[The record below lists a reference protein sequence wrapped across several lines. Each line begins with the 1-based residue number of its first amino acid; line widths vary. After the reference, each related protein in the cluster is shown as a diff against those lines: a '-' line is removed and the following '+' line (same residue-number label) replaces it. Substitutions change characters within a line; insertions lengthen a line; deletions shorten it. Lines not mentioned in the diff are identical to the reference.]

1 MKKVAIYGGSFN
13 PIHTGHLITAG
24 YVREI
29 CGLDKII
36 FIPCYIS
43 PHKTDTTP
51 VDGQKRLQMVK
62 SAIAGNPHFGVS
74 DYELKKGG
82 VSYTIDTVKHL
93 KKKFDH
99 VDLIIGYD
107 NLLVFDKW
115 KNPDE
120 LVSLV
125 NLIVLKRST
134 DTAKIQKKNK
144 YFKFANIINTP
155 IVDISSS
162 EIRERLKNRKSIDY
176 LVPEQVKKYI
186 ISHKLYRD

>member
-43 PHKTDTTP
+43 PHKTSTMP
-51 VDGQKRLQMVK
+51 VDGQKRLDMVK
-62 SAIAGNPHFGVS
+62 AAVSGNPRFGVS

-82 VSYTIDTVKHL
+82 VSFTIDTVKHL
-93 KKKFDH
+93 KKKYDQ

-115 KNPDE
+115 KDPDE

-134 DTAKIQKKNK
+134 DTKKALKKNK
-144 YFKFANIINTP
+144 YFKYANIINTP
-155 IVDISSS
+155 LIDVSSS
-162 EIRERLKNRKSIDY
+162 EIRARIKQRKSIDF
-176 LVPEQVKKYI
+176 LVPESVKKYI
-186 ISHKLYRD
+186 VLHKLYRD

>member
-1 MKKVAIYGGSFN
+1 LKKVAIYGGSFN
-13 PIHTGHLITAG
+13 PIHVGHLITAG

-51 VDGQKRLQMVK
+51 VDGQKRLDMVK
-62 SAIAGNPHFGVS
+62 AAIAHIPHFGVS

-82 VSYTIDTVKHL
+82 VSYTIDTVKYL
-93 KKKFDH
+93 KKKYDQ
-99 VDLIIGYD
+99 VELIIGYD

-120 LVSLV
+120 LVSHV

-134 DTAKIQKKNK
+134 DTQKGLKKNK
-144 YFKFANIINTP
+144 YFQFANIINTP
-155 IVDISSS
+155 IIDVSSS
-162 EIRERLKNRKSIDY
+162 EIRDRIKKRKSIDY

-186 ISHKLYRD
+186 VLHKLYRD